1 MVFPPSCGGCW
12 TRHLGDAYNGELKT
26 RRALTGFAMTR
37 TFPGPTRA
45 AFAVLLLFMLAG
57 CEGIGGHYQAMRWDP
72 NDSAEIEGM
81 NSKGE
86 ETDVFHLG
94 PGDKVR
100 VTVFGADR
108 LSGVFDVELSGAL
121 AMPLIGIIP
130 ADKKTLDEVKQAII
144 EQLKEQKLM
153 DDPNVSVAM
162 VSARPFY
169 VFGEVG
175 RSGSYPYL
183 GGTNVVTAIATA
195 GGFSYRAEEEYVF
208 LRRAGEFHEIKI
220 PLPSAVPVNPGD
232 IIRVASRIY

>member
-1 MVFPPSCGGCW
+1 M
-12 TRHLGDAYNGELKT
+12 T
-26 RRALTGFAMTR
+26 RRIFLT
-37 TFPGPTRA
+37 PVRA
-45 AFAVLLLFMLAG
+45 AATTLLALALAG
-57 CEGIGGHYQAMRWDP
+57 CEGIGLSDEPMRWDP
-72 NDSAEIEGM
+72 KASVHIEGM
-81 NSKGE
+81 NEKGE
-86 ETDVFHLG
+86 ESEVFRLG

-108 LSGVFDVELSGAL
+108 LSGVFDVELSGSL

-130 ADKKTLDEVKQAII
+130 ADKKTLDEVKNEIVA
-144 EQLKEQKLM
+144 QLKEQKLM

-183 GGTNVVTAIATA
+183 GGTNIVSAIATA
-195 GGFSYRAEEEYVF
+195 GGFSYRAEEDYVF
-208 LRRAGEFHEIKI
+208 LRRAGDFHEIKV
-220 PLPSAVPVNPGD
+220 PLPSVVPVNPGD

>member
-1 MVFPPSCGGCW
+1 MM
-12 TRHLGDAYNGELKT
+12 R
-26 RRALTGFAMTR
+26 R
-37 TFPGPTRA
+37 TFLTPLCA
-45 AFAVLLLFMLAG
+45 AAALLVLALMG
-57 CEGIGGHYQAMRWDP
+57 CEGIGLSDEPMRWDP
-72 NDSAEIEGM
+72 KVSAHIEGM
-81 NSKGE
+81 NEKGE
-86 ETDVFHLG
+86 ESEVFHLG

-108 LSGVFDVELSGAL
+108 LSGVFDVELSGSL

-130 ADKKTLDEVKQAII
+130 ADRKTLDQVKDAIVG
-144 EQLKEQKLM
+144 QLKEQKLM

-183 GGTNVVTAIATA
+183 GGTNIVSAIATA
-195 GGFSYRAEEEYVF
+195 GGFSYRAEQDYVF
-208 LRRAGEFHEIKI
+208 LRLAGNFHEIKV
-220 PLPSAVPVNPGD
+220 PLSSVVPVNPGD